1 MKFKTLLLFCFFTI
15 LVTQGFSQDFYTGLR
30 IGYGLAGVQT
40 EGSPQFDLSRRPST
54 NIALVFNNRFKNSA
68 FGFSI
73 EPGYHLKGT
82 RVDDSELDYRFNFLS
97 TPVLLDLYPTDKIK
111 ISVGPEFSYLM
122 SPKNRFN
129 DTTKVD
135 LTGTYTRKWEVAG
148 TVGVSFALDYFV
160 NFGLRYTKGFT
171 DMVALDPALDTRN
184 LRNESFQFFFLFKIA
199 N

>member
-1 MKFKTLLLFCFFTI
+1 MKLKTIFFCCLLTLTSI
-15 LVTQGFSQDFYTGLR
+15 QGFGQEFYTGLR
-30 IGYGLAGVQT
+30 IGYGLAGVQSD
-40 EGSPQFDLSRRPST
+40 GNPQFDLSRRPST
-54 NIALVFNNRFKNSA
+54 NIALVLNNRFKKSA

-82 RVDDSELDYRFNFLS
+82 RVDDRELDYRFNFLS
-97 TPVLLDLYPTDKIK
+97 TPILLDIYPTEKVK

-122 SPKNRFN
+122 SAKNRFN

-148 TVGVSFALDYFV
+148 TIGISFALDYFV
-160 NFGLRYTKGFT
+160 DFGLRYTAGLT

-184 LRNESFQFFFLFKIA
+184 LRNQSFQFFFLFKIA